1 MRVVLDTNILIS
13 GLVRHSTP
21 PGRIVSAWREAQ
33 FELAISAPMIEELR
47 RVLHYP
53 KIHKLFVTA
62 GLSDDSLE
70 DFLDML
76 RMKAVVVDITTV
88 ILPVEPRDV
97 HDRPVIA
104 TMVAAE
110 AEWLVTGDKRDL
122 LSLGLRNIV
131 TARDFLS
138 RAEALR
144 LPPLAEQPRAA
155 YRVARARRKRPAAI
169 AQA

>member
-33 FELAISAPMIEELR
+33 FELAVSAPMIEELQ

-53 KIHKLFVTA
+53 KIHKLFAKA

-70 DFLDML
+70 DFLDLL
-76 RMKAVVVDITTV
+76 RLKAVVVDISAVT
-88 ILPVEPRDV
+88 LPVEPRDV

-104 TMVAAE
+104 TMIAAE

-138 RAEALR
+138 RVDALR
-144 LPPLAEQPRAA
+144 LPPLAEQPRAS
-155 YRVARARRKRPAAI
+155 YRVARGRRRLPAST